1 MPKMPHKNPKE
12 GGKPI
17 SKTIAYLRVS
27 TNDQDTEKNKLDVL
41 KLAHERDLGK
51 VEFVEEIASG
61 KITWKERKIHSI
73 IETLGEGDHLI
84 VPELSRLGRS
94 MLEIMEILSIA
105 MQKEINVYIVKGN
118 RKLDDSIESKVLAM
132 AFSLAAEIERDFIS
146 ARTKEALR
154 ARKAKGVKLG
164 RPCGA
169 GKSKLDPHREEIIA
183 LLQVK
188 AEKQFIAKR
197 FGVTAPTLKNWIE
210 KNKID
215 TSPV

>member
-1 MPKMPHKNPKE
+1 MAKKQPPNQNLHP
-12 GGKPI
+12 

-41 KLAHERDLGK
+41 KLAHEKDMGK

-61 KITWKERKIHSI
+61 KITWKDRNIHGI
-73 IETLGEGDHLI
+73 IEALGKGDHLI

-146 ARTKEALR
+146 ARTKEELR
-154 ARKAKGVKLG
+154 EGKAKGVKLG

-169 GKSKLDPHREEIIA
+169 GKSKLDQHREEIVA
-183 LLQVK
+183 LLKVK
-188 AEKQFIAKR
+188 AEKKFIAER
-197 FGVTAPTLKNWIE
+197 FSVTSATLHNW
-210 KNKID
+210 
-215 TSPV
+215 

>member
-1 MPKMPHKNPKE
+1 MGKIQIPNQNSHPPK
-12 GGKPI
+12 
-17 SKTIAYLRVS
+17 TVAYLRVS

-41 KLAHERDLGK
+41 KLAHEKDLGK

-61 KITWKERKIHSI
+61 KITWKERKIHGI
-73 IETLGEGDHLI
+73 IEALGKGDHLI

-146 ARTKEALR
+146 ARTREALR
-154 ARKAKGVKLG
+154 ARQAKGVKLG
-164 RPCGA
+164 RPQGA
-169 GKSKLDPHREEIIA
+169 GKSKLDQHREEIIA
-183 LLQVK
+183 LLKVK
-188 AEKQFIAKR
+188 AQRKFIAAK
-197 FGVTAPTLKNWIE
+197 FGATPATLHNWIE
-210 KNKID
+210 KNGVTVGPI
-215 TSPV
+215 